1 MKLEYCTRNA
11 AVMHESVVAPTAEPL
26 RKIQNLPVGLLPA
39 AVISCAALASTT
51 GLFSLPAN
59 AQGFTQPN
67 LAPITLSQNV
77 RPDPV
82 PNPTVIPT
90 DVTPI
95 PIGQERELIRPGYR
109 FYLMQKLPRKMWFN
123 ATVETSQRLETN
135 VFFTN
140 NNPRPDYVFRV
151 LPNISLGYNFLPHTS
166 FYWNYF
172 VIKDVFADN
181 GILSYPTTQSL
192 AGGLRHEIPVNNRT
206 NIQLD
211 VQARELW
218 QAAGLRQSDII
229 PSITATRV
237 FTPRCIGFA
246 NIQMQMRG
254 AYPFNG
260 PSREIDPFYTLG
272 VLYRWKQ
279 WTFSATDTFVTNY
292 RGSNAIPPQGN
303 VAMIADFEVNRPI
316 HKKLPGVVAFVRAEP
331 IWNWSS
337 HAFPGL
343 SGFDFRLF
351 SGIRMSVSKPSYSA
365 DFNKLREQIQGNDSG
380 YPTKTNKQTAPSTP
394 SGSGSGTPGS
404 GNGSGSGNQ
413 NDPNTGSDTPPG
425 TLLPL
430 PPSSQKP
437 EADGSAN
444 GGISNATDSGPSFD
458 SQTTSTSGSEISPS
472 EVTSVSLKP
481 PISQSEPSPTGL
493 NPADLTPAVKSK
505 EL

>member
-1 MKLEYCTRNA
+1 MKFKQCTRRSR
-11 AVMHESVVAPTAEPL
+11 VIDESVVALTVSHALKKYTTAL
-26 RKIQNLPVGLLPA
+26 KSRRVLPIVCA
-39 AVISCAALASTT
+39 AVTS
-51 GLFSLPAN
+51 GLVFEQGAG
-59 AQGFTQPN
+59 AQGFAQPN

-77 RPDPV
+77 RTDPV

-192 AGGLRHEIPVNNRT
+192 AGGLRHEIPINNRT
-206 NIQLD
+206 NLQLD

-380 YPTKTNKQTAPSTP
+380 SGYPSNKTKKQTSPAAPSSSGSGN
-394 SGSGSGTPGS
+394 SGSGSGNS
-404 GNGSGSGNQ
+404 A
-413 NDPNTGSDTPPG
+413 DPNAGSDTPPDS
-425 TLLPL
+425 LLPL
-430 PPSSQKP
+430 PPSSQNP
-437 EADGSAN
+437 SGN
-444 GGISNATDSGPSFD
+444 GGAGGDIADASGAAES
-458 SQTTSTSGSEISPS
+458 SR
-472 EVTSVSLKP
+472 L
-481 PISQSEPSPTGL
+481 PISQNEPSPTGL
-493 NPADLTPAVKSK
+493 NPADLTPAVKSE

>member
-1 MKLEYCTRNA
+1 MKFKQCTRRSR
-11 AVMHESVVAPTAEPL
+11 VIDESVVALTVSHAL
-26 RKIQNLPVGLLPA
+26 KKYKISLKSRRVLPIVCA
-39 AVISCAALASTT
+39 AVTS
-51 GLFSLPAN
+51 GLVFEQGAG
-59 AQGFTQPN
+59 AQGFAQPN

-77 RPDPV
+77 RTDQV

-192 AGGLRHEIPVNNRT
+192 AGGLRHEIPINNRT
-206 NIQLD
+206 NLQLD

-380 YPTKTNKQTAPSTP
+380 SGYPSNKTKKQTSPAAPSSSGSGN
-394 SGSGSGTPGS
+394 SGSGSGNS
-404 GNGSGSGNQ
+404 A
-413 NDPNTGSDTPPG
+413 DPNAGSDTPPDS
-425 TLLPL
+425 LLPL
-430 PPSSQKP
+430 PPSSQNP
-437 EADGSAN
+437 SGN
-444 GGISNATDSGPSFD
+444 GGAGGDIAGASGEAES
-458 SQTTSTSGSEISPS
+458 SR
-472 EVTSVSLKP
+472 L
-481 PISQSEPSPTGL
+481 PISQNEPSPTGL
-493 NPADLTPAVKSK
+493 NPADLTPAVKSE